1 MDQPV
6 KEVAAVGAATC
17 HPLVEVVVGVDEAS
31 GDDVA
36 ATLQDLVSRLGFHR
50 SDRCDAAVLNCY
62 VARVPGTSYYQ
73 T

>member
-1 MDQPV
+1 VDQPV
-6 KEVAAVGAATC
+6 KEVAAVGPAAG

-31 GDDVA
+31 GDDVT

-50 SDRCDAAVLNCY
+50 SDRCYAAVLNCD
-62 VARVPGTSYYQ
+62 VTRVPGTSDYQ